1 MFSFACGA
9 REYYFAVR
17 FASLLE
23 SRRVT
28 TPSPRASKC
37 KRRKKRRWLKKSAK
51 RRVLIKS
58 VRKSDSW
65 VCNRPSLF
73 LLFFFFFSPRD
84 LRFVVLIEVHFWCL
98 LKAIESRE
106 LNLLTTIVDL
116 GGTHRFTNCR
126 SSRPSCSVA
135 LPFDLSWKVHQIL
148 NIENDFFP
156 SFFFFRCNGALIFA
170 LCDGRWNRQ
179 KCYVQLRIISPFSW
193 VKIFSLKEK
202 LTERRTFLTN
212 RFETKGIEEALI
224 SLIEI
229 TLSRNNLETSNN
241 IPY

>member
-1 MFSFACGA
+1 MPLF
-9 REYYFAVR
+9 
-17 FASLLE
+17 
-23 SRRVT
+23 RRVFFCVRSPWVLFCGSFCQSSRIET
-28 TPSPRASKC
+28 SHNPLPSSVQVQTEEEAKMIEKKC
-37 KRRKKRRWLKKSAK
+37 EEKSFDKKRSKEWFL
-51 RRVLIKS
+51 S
-58 VRKSDSW
+58 VQST
-65 VCNRPSLF
+65 VVVF
-73 LLFFFFFSPRD
+73 IIFFFFSPRD

-156 SFFFFRCNGALIFA
+156 SFFFFFRCNGALIFA

-179 KCYVQLRIISPFSW
+179 KCYV
-193 VKIFSLKEK
+193 
-202 LTERRTFLTN
+202 
-212 RFETKGIEEALI
+212 
-224 SLIEI
+224 
-229 TLSRNNLETSNN
+229 
-241 IPY
+241 

>member
-1 MFSFACGA
+1 MIEKKCEEKSFD
-9 REYYFAVR
+9 
-17 FASLLE
+17 
-23 SRRVT
+23 
-28 TPSPRASKC
+28 
-37 KRRKKRRWLKKSAK
+37 KKRSKEWFL
-51 RRVLIKS
+51 S
-58 VRKSDSW
+58 VQST
-65 VCNRPSLF
+65 VVVF
-73 LLFFFFFSPRD
+73 IIFFFFSPRD

-156 SFFFFRCNGALIFA
+156 SFFFFFRCNGALIFA

-202 LTERRTFLTN
+202 LTKRRTFLTN